1 MDGEGDQEALGD
13 NGDVVVGGAAAAG
26 EDVPGAGAAPDAGQQ
41 LLAQLVNI
49 LAQAQANAPAAAA
62 APTSSKHAARA
73 PDKYMGD
80 GSDKLSPDEFINAL
94 QLYFMAAKTPEA
106 DRAVSAATHLS
117 AHMQTLMFNG
127 MSLDVISDPQ
137 QYTWAQFAARFKDI
151 ASMGQLQT
159 DLQVYEQILSV
170 RCDLYSKCNTPA
182 LLHRIECLWPK
193 MLVQPA
199 DGTKIHQVWRALHP
213 ELRKQLA
220 INHSSQQQWADYS
233 SFRQHLV
240 SVAPHFDSAVRPVP
254 HPYQRPPPPPKK

>member
-1 MDGEGDQEALGD
+1 MAEADGQAASGN
-13 NGDVVVGGAAAAG
+13 NGDPPLLPAGAPAAGDLSALVPGAAAVDPG
-26 EDVPGAGAAPDAGQQ
+26 VPG
-41 LLAQLVNI
+41 
-49 LAQAQANAPAAAA
+49 
-62 APTSSKHAARA
+62 AARA

-80 GSDKLSPDEFINAL
+80 GSDKLSPDEFIIAL
-94 QLYFMAAKTPEA
+94 QLYFMASKPPQA
-106 DRAVSAATHLS
+106 DWAVSAATHML
-117 AHMQTLMFNG
+117 ADMQTLMFNG

-137 QYTWAQFAARFKDI
+137 QYTWAQFVTRFKEI

-220 INHSSQQQWADYS
+220 INPSSQQQWADYS